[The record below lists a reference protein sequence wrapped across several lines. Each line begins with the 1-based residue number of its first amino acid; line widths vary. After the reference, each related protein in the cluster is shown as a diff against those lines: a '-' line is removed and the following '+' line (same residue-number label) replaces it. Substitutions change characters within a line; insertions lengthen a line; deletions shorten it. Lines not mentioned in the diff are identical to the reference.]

1 MKTIACTFLHKK
13 KKTKEPMSELTFC
26 LTDENTRIKHL
37 GNACGHV
44 RFSSN
49 KLTIQRFLKNI
60 SFQQKLC

>member
-13 KKTKEPMSELTFC
+13 KKTKELMSELTFC
-26 LTDENTRIKHL
+26 LTGREYTNKTL

-44 RFSSN
+44 RFSRN
-49 KLTIQRFLKNI
+49 KLKTI